1 MAIHLGGSSR
11 SSLAA
16 TRVILDKTLSGLS
29 GDAAASLSNELFAI
43 VNALGQNVALRRAI
57 TDPARSA
64 ADKAAL
70 LKQLFGSKISDKVF
84 EIANIAIANRWSS
97 PSDLLISMEQ
107 IAIQAEAGAANARG
121 ELDKLEEE
129 IFTFSR
135 ALATNQDLRNALN
148 GNPDA
153 VAEKRKLVNDVLKG
167 ATASAKALVGQ
178 IVNGLW
184 GRNIENA
191 LSDVA
196 HATAEHR
203 HLVVAHVSSAID
215 LTAAQKSNLA
225 DALSKQIGQKV
236 RVNVETN
243 PKVIGGVSI
252 RFRDELIDGTVISRM
267 AEASQALA
275 GK

>member
-11 SSLAA
+11 NSLAA
-16 TRVILDKTLSGLS
+16 TRVVLDKALSGLS
-29 GDAAASLSNELFAI
+29 GDAASALSNDLFAV

-64 ADKAAL
+64 EDKGGL
-70 LKQLFGSKISDKVF
+70 LKQLFGSKISDKAF
-84 EIANIAIANRWSS
+84 EIANTAIANRWSS

-129 IFTFSR
+129 VFTFTR
-135 ALATNQDLRNALN
+135 VLAANQDLRNALN

-153 VAEKRKLVNDVLKG
+153 INEKRALVNDVLKG
-167 ATASAKALVGQ
+167 ATSSARSLIGQ

-191 LSDVA
+191 LSDIA

-215 LTAAQKSNLA
+215 LTADQRNKLA
-225 DALSKQIGQKV
+225 DALTKQIGQKV
-236 RVNVETN
+236 RVNVETS

>member
-11 SSLAA
+11 NSLAA
-16 TRVILDKTLSGLS
+16 SREVLDKTLNGLS
-29 GDAAASLSNELFAI
+29 GDAASALSADLFAV

-57 TDPARSA
+57 TDPSRHAEE
-64 ADKAAL
+64 KEAL
-70 LKQLFGSKISDKVF
+70 LKQLFASRISDQALA
-84 EIANIAIANRWSS
+84 IANAAVSNRWSS
-97 PSDLLISMEQ
+97 PADLLISLEQ
-107 IAIQAEAGAANARG
+107 IAIQAEAGAANSRG

-129 IFTFSR
+129 IFAFGR
-135 ALATNQDLRNALN
+135 ALVANQDLRNALN

-153 VAEKRKLVNDVLKG
+153 VAEK
-167 ATASAKALVGQ
+167 KALVNNVLKSATSSTKALISQ

-184 GRNIENA
+184 GRSIENA
-191 LSDVA
+191 LSDIA

-203 HLVVAHVSSAID
+203 SLVVAHVQSAID
-215 LTAAQKSNLA
+215 LTAEQKAKLA
-225 DALSKQIGQKV
+225 SALSKQVGQAV

-243 PKVIGGVSI
+243 PNVLGGVSI

>member
-11 SSLAA
+11 ASLAA
-16 TRVILDKTLSGLS
+16 TRDVLDKTLNGLS
-29 GDAAASLSNELFAI
+29 GDAASALSTDLFAV

-57 TDPARSA
+57 TDPSRQASE
-64 ADKAAL
+64 KEAL
-70 LKQLFGSKISDKVF
+70 LKQLFASRISDKALA
-84 EIANIAIANRWSS
+84 IAAAAVANRWSS

-121 ELDKLEEE
+121 ELDKLEDE
-129 IFTFSR
+129 IFAFGR
-135 ALATNQDLRNALN
+135 ALAANQDLRNALN

-153 VAEKRKLVNDVLKG
+153 ISEKVALVNQVLKS
-167 ATASAKALVGQ
+167 ATSSTRALVSQ
-178 IVNGLW
+178 VVNGLW
-184 GRNIENA
+184 GRNIETA
-191 LSDVA
+191 LSDIA

-203 HLVVAHVSSAID
+203 NLVVAHVQSAID
-215 LTAAQKSNLA
+215 LSADQKAKLA
-225 DALSKQIGQKV
+225 SALSKQIGQAV
-236 RVNVETN
+236 RINVETN
-243 PKVIGGVSI
+243 SKVVGGVSI

>member
-11 SSLAA
+11 NSLAA
-16 TRVILDKTLSGLS
+16 TRALLDKSLSGLS
-29 GDAAASLSNELFAI
+29 GEAAAALSSDLFVV
-43 VNALGQNVALRRAI
+43 VNVLGQNVSLRRAI

-64 ADKAAL
+64 EDKGKL
-70 LKQLFGSKISDKVF
+70 LKQLFGSKIS
-84 EIANIAIANRWSS
+84 ETAQSIAISAAVNRWSS

-121 ELDKLEEE
+121 HLDQLEDEL
-129 IFTFSR
+129 FTFSR
-135 ALATNQDLRNALN
+135 ILVSNQDLRNALN
-148 GNPDA
+148 GNSDA
-153 VAEKRKLVNDVLKG
+153 VTEKRALVNQVLKS
-167 ATASAKALVGQ
+167 ASSSARALVGQ

-184 GRNIENA
+184 GRNIETA
-191 LSDVA
+191 LADIL

-203 HLVVAHVSSAID
+203 NLVVAKVSSAID
-215 LTAAQKSNLA
+215 LTTEQKNKLA
-225 DALSKQIGQKV
+225 SALSKQIGQAV
-236 RVNVETN
+236 RINVETN
-243 PKVIGGVSI
+243 PKVVGGVSI

>member
-11 SSLAA
+11 NSLAA
-16 TRVILDKTLSGLS
+16 TREVLDKTLNGLS
-29 GDAAASLSNELFAI
+29 GDAASALSADLFAV

-57 TDPARSA
+57 TDPSRHAEE
-64 ADKAAL
+64 KEAL
-70 LKQLFGSKISDKVF
+70 LKQLFGSRISDS
-84 EIANIAIANRWSS
+84 ALAIANAAVTKRWSS
-97 PSDLLISMEQ
+97 PADLLISVEQ
-107 IAIQAEAGAANARG
+107 IAIQAEAGAANSRG

-129 IFTFSR
+129 IFAFGR
-135 ALATNQDLRNALN
+135 ALVANQDLRNALN

-153 VAEKRKLVNDVLKG
+153 VAEK
-167 ATASAKALVGQ
+167 KALVNSVLKSATSSTKVLISQ

-184 GRNIENA
+184 GRSIENA
-191 LSDVA
+191 LSDIA

-203 HLVVAHVSSAID
+203 SLVVAHVQSAID
-215 LTAAQKSNLA
+215 LTADQKAKLAQ
-225 DALSKQIGQKV
+225 ALSKQVGQSV
-236 RVNVETN
+236 RINVETN
-243 PKVIGGVSI
+243 SKVIGGVSI

>member
-11 SSLAA
+11 NSLAA
-16 TRVILDKTLSGLS
+16 TRAVLDKTLNGLS
-29 GDAAASLSNELFAI
+29 GDDASALSTDLFVV

-64 ADKAAL
+64 EDKAGL
-70 LKQLFGSKISDKVF
+70 LKQLFGSKVSEK
-84 EIANIAIANRWSS
+84 AIAIANTAISNRWSS
-97 PSDLLISMEQ
+97 PSDLLIAMEQ

-121 ELDKLEEE
+121 ELDRLEEE
-129 IFTFSR
+129 VFTFSR
-135 ALATNQDLRNALN
+135 TLATNQDLRNALN
-148 GNPDA
+148 GNPGA
-153 VAEKRKLVNDVLKG
+153 ITEKRTLVNDVLKN
-167 ATASAKALVGQ
+167 ASTSTKALIAQ

-191 LSDVA
+191 LSDIA

-203 HLVVAHVSSAID
+203 NLVVAHVSSAID
-215 LTAAQKSNLA
+215 LSAAQKQKLA
-225 DALSKQIGQKV
+225 DALTKQIGQKV

>member
-11 SSLAA
+11 NSLAA
-16 TRVILDKTLSGLS
+16 TREVLDKSLAGLS
-29 GDAAASLSNELFAI
+29 GDAASALSADLFAV

-57 TDPARSA
+57 TDPSRHSEE
-64 ADKAAL
+64 KEAL
-70 LKQLFGSKISDKVF
+70 LKQLFASRISDKALA
-84 EIANIAIANRWSS
+84 IANAAVSNRWSS
-97 PSDLLISMEQ
+97 PSDLLIATEQ
-107 IAIQAEAGAANARG
+107 IAIQAEAGAANSRG

-129 IFTFSR
+129 IFAFGR
-135 ALATNQDLRNALN
+135 ALVANQDLRNALN

-153 VAEKRKLVNDVLKG
+153 VAEKKALVNNVLKG
-167 ATASAKALVGQ
+167 ATSSTRALISQ

-184 GRNIENA
+184 GRSIENA
-191 LSDVA
+191 LSDIA

-203 HLVVAHVSSAID
+203 SLVVAHVQSAID
-215 LTAAQKSNLA
+215 LTADQKAKLA
-225 DALSKQIGQKV
+225 SALSKQVGQAV

>member
-11 SSLAA
+11 ASLAA
-16 TRVILDKTLSGLS
+16 TRDVLDKTLNGLS
-29 GDAAASLSNELFAI
+29 GDAAAALSTDLFAV

-57 TDPARSA
+57 TDPSRQASE
-64 ADKAAL
+64 KEAL
-70 LKQLFGSKISDKVF
+70 LKQLFASRISDKALA
-84 EIANIAIANRWSS
+84 IAAAAVANRWSS

-121 ELDKLEEE
+121 ELDKLEDE
-129 IFTFSR
+129 IFTFGR
-135 ALATNQDLRNALN
+135 ALAANQDLRNALN

-153 VAEKRKLVNDVLKG
+153 ISEKVALVNQVLKS
-167 ATASAKALVGQ
+167 ATSSTRALVSQ
-178 IVNGLW
+178 VVNGLW
-184 GRNIENA
+184 GRNIETA
-191 LSDVA
+191 FSDIA

-203 HLVVAHVSSAID
+203 NLVVAHVQSAID
-215 LTAAQKSNLA
+215 LSADQKAKLA
-225 DALSKQIGQKV
+225 SALSKQIGQAV
-236 RVNVETN
+236 RINVETN
-243 PKVIGGVSI
+243 SKVVGGVSI

>member
-57 TDPARSA
+57 TYPARSA
-64 ADKAAL
+64 ADKAEL
-70 LKQLFGSKISDKVF
+70 LKQLFGSKISDKAF

>member
-11 SSLAA
+11 NSLAA
-16 TRVILDKTLSGLS
+16 TRVVLDKALSGLS
-29 GDAAASLSNELFAI
+29 GDAASALSNDLFAV

-64 ADKAAL
+64 EDKGGL
-70 LKQLFGSKISDKVF
+70 LKQLFGSKISDKAF
-84 EIANIAIANRWSS
+84 EIANTAIANRWSS

-129 IFTFSR
+129 VFTFTR
-135 ALATNQDLRNALN
+135 VLASNQDLRNALN

-153 VAEKRKLVNDVLKG
+153 INEKRALVNDVLKG
-167 ATASAKALVGQ
+167 ATSSARSLIGQ

-191 LSDVA
+191 LSDIA

-215 LTAAQKSNLA
+215 LTVDQRNKLA
-225 DALSKQIGQKV
+225 DALTKQIGQKV

>member
-11 SSLAA
+11 NSLAA
-16 TRVILDKTLSGLS
+16 TRVALDKTLSGLS
-29 GDAAASLSNELFAI
+29 GDAASALSNDLFAV
-43 VNALGQNVALRRAI
+43 VNVLGQNVALRRAI
-57 TDPARSA
+57 TDPSRSA
-64 ADKAAL
+64 ADKASL
-70 LKQLFGSKISDKVF
+70 LKQLFGSKISDKAFALAEGAV
-84 EIANIAIANRWSS
+84 ANRWSS
-97 PSDLLISMEQ
+97 PSDLLIAMEQ

-121 ELDKLEEE
+121 ELDRLEDEV
-129 IFTFSR
+129 FTFGR
-135 ALATNQDLRNALN
+135 TLAANQDLRNALN

-153 VAEKRKLVNDVLKG
+153 VNEKQVLVNEVLKN
-167 ATASAKALVGQ
+167 ASSSTKALISQ

-184 GRNIENA
+184 GRNIETA
-191 LSDVA
+191 LSDIA

-203 HLVVAHVSSAID
+203 NLVVALVSSAIE
-215 LTAAQKSNLA
+215 LSAEQKQKLA
-225 DALSKQIGQKV
+225 DALTKQIGQKV

>member
-11 SSLAA
+11 NSLAA
-16 TRVILDKTLSGLS
+16 TREVLDKTLNGLS
-29 GDAAASLSNELFAI
+29 GDAASALSVDLFVV

-57 TDPARSA
+57 TDPSRHAEEKEA
-64 ADKAAL
+64 F
-70 LKQLFGSKISDKVF
+70 LKQLFGSRISDS
-84 EIANIAIANRWSS
+84 ALAIANAAVTKRWSS
-97 PSDLLISMEQ
+97 PADLLISVEQ
-107 IAIQAEAGAANARG
+107 IAIQAEAGAANSRG

-129 IFTFSR
+129 IFAFGR
-135 ALATNQDLRNALN
+135 ALIANQDLRNALN

-153 VAEKRKLVNDVLKG
+153 VAEK
-167 ATASAKALVGQ
+167 KALVNNVLKSATSSTKVLVSQ

-184 GRNIENA
+184 GRSIENA
-191 LSDVA
+191 LSDIA

-203 HLVVAHVSSAID
+203 SLVVAHVQSAID
-215 LTAAQKSNLA
+215 LTADQKAKLA
-225 DALSKQIGQKV
+225 SALSKQVGQAV

-243 PKVIGGVSI
+243 PNVLGGVSI

>member
-11 SSLAA
+11 NSLAA

-29 GDAAASLSNELFAI
+29 GDAAASLSNDLFVV

-64 ADKAAL
+64 TDKSGL
-70 LKQLFGSKISDKVF
+70 LKQLFGSKISDKAF
-84 EIANIAIANRWSS
+84 AIADGAIANRWSS
-97 PSDLLISMEQ
+97 PSDLLIAMEQ

-129 IFTFSR
+129 IFTFTR
-135 ALATNQDLRNALN
+135 ALAANQDLRNALN

-153 VAEKRKLVNDVLKG
+153 VAEKRALVNEVLKG
-167 ATASAKALVGQ
+167 ATSSAKALVGQ
-178 IVNGLW
+178 VVNGLW

-215 LTAAQKSNLA
+215 LTASQKSNLA
-225 DALSKQIGQKV
+225 DALTKQIGQKV

>member
-11 SSLAA
+11 NSLAV
-16 TRVILDKTLSGLS
+16 TRDVLDKSLAGLS
-29 GDAAASLSNELFAI
+29 GDVASSLSNDLFAV
-43 VNALGQNVALRRAI
+43 VNVLGQNVALRRAI
-57 TDPARSA
+57 TDPSRHSEE
-64 ADKAAL
+64 KAAFLKEL
-70 LKQLFGSKISDKVF
+70 LGSRISDK
-84 EIANIAIANRWSS
+84 ALAIASTAVTQRWSS
-97 PSDLLISMEQ
+97 PSDLLIAMEQ
-107 IAIQAEAGAANARG
+107 IAIQAEAGAANSRG

-129 IFTFSR
+129 IFAFGR
-135 ALATNQDLRNALN
+135 ALVANQDLRNALN

-153 VAEKRKLVNDVLKG
+153 VAEK
-167 ATASAKALVGQ
+167 KALVNNVLKSATSSTRALISQ

-184 GRNIENA
+184 GRSIENA
-191 LSDVA
+191 LSDIA

-203 HLVVAHVSSAID
+203 SLVVAHVQSAID
-215 LTAAQKSNLA
+215 LTADQKAKLA
-225 DALSKQIGQKV
+225 SALSKQVGQAV

>member
-11 SSLAA
+11 NSLAA
-16 TRVILDKTLSGLS
+16 TRVELDKALSGLS
-29 GDAAASLSNELFAI
+29 GDAASALSNDLFAI

-57 TDPARSA
+57 TDPSRSA
-64 ADKAAL
+64 ADKSDL
-70 LKQLFGSKISDKVF
+70 LKQLFGTRISDKAF
-84 EIANIAIANRWSS
+84 AIAAKAIENRWSS
-97 PSDLLISMEQ
+97 PSDLLIAMEQ

-121 ELDKLEEE
+121 ELDKLEDE

-135 ALATNQDLRNALN
+135 ALLANQDLRNALN
-148 GNPDA
+148 GNPNA
-153 VAEKRKLVNDVLKG
+153 VAEKRALVNEVLKG
-167 ATASAKALVGQ
+167 ATSSTKALVGQ
-178 IVNGLW
+178 VVNGLW
-184 GRNIENA
+184 GRNIETA
-191 LSDVA
+191 LSDIA

-203 HLVVAHVSSAID
+203 NLVVALVSSAID
-215 LTAAQKSNLA
+215 LTAKQKSDLA
-225 DALSKQIGQKV
+225 AALSKQIGQAV